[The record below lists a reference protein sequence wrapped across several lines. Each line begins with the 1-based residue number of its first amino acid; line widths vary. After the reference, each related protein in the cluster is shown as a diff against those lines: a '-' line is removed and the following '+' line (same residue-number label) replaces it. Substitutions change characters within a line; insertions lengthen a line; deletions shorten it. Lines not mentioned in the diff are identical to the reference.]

1 MLWIFIFIYIFI
13 NREAVKPSETQPVHS
28 SREAHSVA
36 QGQRLWEDWGHQG
49 SCDHTYGLFSL
60 DGRVIA
66 KFTFLN
72 LPSRSSRFTAL
83 SFDSR
88 DFFLM
93 VTLSQHDGHIYSAS
107 VVRVIVSTYGINMH

>member
-13 NREAVKPSETQPVHS
+13 NREAVKPSETQRVHS

-36 QGQRLWEDWGHQG
+36 QGQRLREDWGHQG

-72 LPSRSSRFTAL
+72 LPSRSGRFTAL
-83 SFDSR
+83 SFDSI
-88 DFFLM
+88 FF
-93 VTLSQHDGHIYSAS
+93 
-107 VVRVIVSTYGINMH
+107 RR